1 MATITFSSLSGTNNT
16 LAFNPT
22 TDILLFDSQS
32 ISAADVLVSTS
43 FTAGTAFTYNGVSVT
58 LGGIPGIA
66 LSSTNVVFANGSKFL
81 VGDQTASTSA
91 DLANGFTFAGSAGA
105 DALYGFNGNDTFNGG
120 DGNDRFFLA
129 SAPTSSADT
138 VNGGSGDDRV
148 IFVGINTS
156 TGSIQGTTNN
166 TNVNLGTGQATWGTS
181 TVQLNSVEQVQ
192 VVAANNTTHI
202 FSGGDGDET
211 FIVGGT
217 TGTTTASY
225 TFNGG
230 NGADF
235 LAFNSFNTTS
245 VTVSLMNTSTTW
257 VSAQVS
263 YSNVESLSGTAG
275 NDSLTGNT
283 GDNSFVGR
291 SGDDVVSGDA
301 GTDTA
306 IFLLDRVNY
315 TVAPTASG
323 FTVQATSGT
332 EGSDSL
338 SNVERL
344 QFANKKIALDLAPT
358 ENAGQAL
365 EFIGALAHGMVSTPS
380 VVGSIL
386 TLFDQGYN
394 MTSLSQ
400 LAIDV
405 GLINQLAGSSSNAD
419 LARLVFRNVV
429 GQEADANM
437 VDSLVGYI
445 DGRYANYSQAE
456 FIATVA
462 GLELNQQHIN
472 LVGLQ
477 STGVEYII

>member
-1 MATITFSSLSGTNNT
+1 M
-16 LAFNPT
+16 
-22 TDILLFDSQS
+22 
-32 ISAADVLVSTS
+32 
-43 FTAGTAFTYNGVSVT
+43 
-58 LGGIPGIA
+58 
-66 LSSTNVVFANGSKFL
+66 
-81 VGDQTASTSA
+81 
-91 DLANGFTFAGSAGA
+91 
-105 DALYGFNGNDTFNGG
+105 
-120 DGNDRFFLA
+120 
-129 SAPTSSADT
+129 
-138 VNGGSGDDRV
+138 
-148 IFVGINTS
+148 
-156 TGSIQGTTNN
+156 
-166 TNVNLGTGQATWGTS
+166 
-181 TVQLNSVEQVQ
+181 
-192 VVAANNTTHI
+192 
-202 FSGGDGDET
+202 
-211 FIVGGT
+211 
-217 TGTTTASY
+217 
-225 TFNGG
+225 
-230 NGADF
+230 
-235 LAFNSFNTTS
+235 
-245 VTVSLMNTSTTW
+245 
-257 VSAQVS
+257 
-263 YSNVESLSGTAG
+263 
-275 NDSLTGNT
+275 TGNT